1 MALEF
6 SKKAAY
12 LSMDLTFI
20 TLKVVK
26 DELNTQTGQTTNSSQ
41 HSDIKK

>member
-1 MALEF
+1 VLSQLNDHQKALEY

-26 DELNTQTGQTTNSSQ
+26 DELNV
-41 HSDIKK
+41 